1 MDDYSYEYFQ
11 YFIKNFKNL
20 IKNYY
25 GETVVIKGENK
36 FEWYKDMDTAK
47 EAIKNYEGSCYIGEC
62 IGDENTYYTLLYNF
76 SQLDEVKEDNTID
89 IKFE

>member
-1 MDDYSYEYFQ
+1 MDDYSNEYFQ